1 MPPVDVL
8 RFVMDFFGGIAAGG
22 LVSVTIYALGLR
34 ELPPELRGRIH
45 SRFHPLTH
53 RTMQTSTIIAAIAA
67 IAVAVWEGGW
77 GDGWDA
83 SAILAL
89 VGVLGVLPQ
98 AIISR
103 FWLVPMSD
111 DMIEWERTGVPPD
124 PEGFLRSWTLLHVG
138 RVIGAVGAFV
148 FYLLS
153 TLLS

>member
-1 MPPVDVL
+1 MRPVDAL

-22 LVSVTIYALGLR
+22 LVSVTIYALALK

-53 RTMQTSTIIAAIAA
+53 RTMQTSTIIAAVAA
-67 IAVAVWEGGW
+67 IAVGILDDPGW
-77 GDGWDA
+77 HA
-83 SAILAL
+83 YTILAF

-124 PEGFLRSWTLLHVG
+124 HERFLRSWTLLHCG
-138 RVIGAVGAFV
+138 RVVGAVGAFV
-148 FYLLS
+148 CYLLS
-153 TLLS
+153 TLLR